1 MSARTEADHPHQQ
14 PHQQLEASIEI
25 AAPPAQVWALVSDI
39 PRMASWSPQVV
50 RTVVRGGAVRQG
62 ARFVNLN
69 RQGPLFWPTTGKVV
83 RFEPHRDFAFR
94 IGENRTVWS
103 FELTDDGAGGT
114 RLVQRREVPDGISA
128 VSLALT
134 KVVLGG
140 VESFTRRLED
150 GMRETL
156 RRVKAEAEAVS

>member
-1 MSARTEADHPHQQ
+1 MSATQADQ
-14 PHQQLEASIEI
+14 HQQLEESVEI
-25 AAPPAQVWALVSDI
+25 AAPPAQVWALVSDV

-50 RTVVRGGAVRQG
+50 RTVVRGGTVRQG

-83 RFEPHRDFAFR
+83 RFQPHRDFAFR

-114 RLVQRREVPDGISA
+114 RLVQRREVPHGISA
-128 VSLALT
+128 VSLVLT
-134 KVVLGG
+134 KVALGG
-140 VESFTRRLED
+140 VESFTRRLEQ
-150 GMRETL
+150 GMQQTL
-156 RRVKAEAEAVS
+156 QRIKAEAEATASGR

>member
-1 MSARTEADHPHQQ
+1 MSARTETDQ
-14 PHQQLEASIEI
+14 HQQLEESIEI
-25 AAPPAQVWALVSDI
+25 AAPPAQVWALVSDV

-50 RTVVRGGAVRQG
+50 RTVVRGGTVRQG

-114 RLVQRREVPDGISA
+114 RLVQRREVPQGISA
-128 VSLALT
+128 VSLVLT
-134 KVVLGG
+134 RIALGG
-140 VESFTRRLED
+140 VESFTRRLEQ
-150 GMRETL
+150 GMQQTL
-156 RRVKAEAEAVS
+156 QRIKAEAEATASGR

>member
-1 MSARTEADHPHQQ
+1 MSATTQADQ
-14 PHQQLEASIEI
+14 HQQLEESIDI
-25 AAPPAQVWALVSDI
+25 AAPPAQVWALVSDV

-50 RTVVRGGAVRQG
+50 RTVVRGGTVRQG

-83 RFEPHRDFAFR
+83 RFQPHRDFAFR

-114 RLVQRREVPDGISA
+114 RLVQRREVPQGISA

-134 KVVLGG
+134 KVALGG
-140 VESFTRRLED
+140 VESFTRRLEK
-150 GMRETL
+150 GMQQTL
-156 RRVKAEAEAVS
+156 QRIKAEAEATASGS